1 VPRPTITGDPL
12 ETIEG
17 RWVLRILLRLKDGE
31 HRFSDLKSAL
41 PRISSNVL
49 TERIRSLE
57 HAGLVER
64 HFLPP
69 PAASQV
75 YALTPLGAGL
85 RPALEVIESWQTIAR
100 DNGFAARP
108 EV

>member
-1 VPRPTITGDPL
+1 MPRPIITGDPL
-12 ETIEG
+12 ETLEG

-57 HAGLVER
+57 HAGLIGR

-75 YALTPLGAGL
+75 YALTPFGAEL
-85 RPALEVIESWQTIAR
+85 RPALEAIENWQTIAR
-100 DNGFAARP
+100 DNGFPARRK
-108 EV
+108 V

>member
-1 VPRPTITGDPL
+1 MPRPIITGDPL
-12 ETIEG
+12 EIIEG
-17 RWVLRILLRLKDGE
+17 RWILRILLRLNHGE

-75 YALTPLGAGL
+75 YALTPFGAGL
-85 RPALEVIESWQTIAR
+85 GPALEAIESWQTIAR
-100 DNGFAARP
+100 DKGCHTLR
-108 EV
+108 ED